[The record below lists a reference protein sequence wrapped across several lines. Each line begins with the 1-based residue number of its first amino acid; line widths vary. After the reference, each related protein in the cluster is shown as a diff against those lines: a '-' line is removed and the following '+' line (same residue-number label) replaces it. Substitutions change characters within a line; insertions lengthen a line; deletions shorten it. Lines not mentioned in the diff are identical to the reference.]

1 MSSQIIDFASKLQE
15 ISVDFGRLDADSQK
29 KIQDLFNLFE
39 AMAAEIRELRAEN
52 QKLKDEIN
60 RLKGERGKPA
70 IRPQT
75 MNKDIS
81 SEEER
86 RKLRN
91 KKKKVRKSKAKLN
104 KIRVDRTV
112 VLQVDKANLPADVIF
127 KGYEA
132 VVVQDILIKT
142 DNVEFKKEVYYSPLE
157 KKSYRASMPS
167 GYDGEFGP
175 GIRSLIL
182 ALSADSSMTQPAIV
196 SFLNAQGISISAAT
210 ISRILSEKFPAVFL
224 EEKEDILQAGIASS
238 NYIQIDDTS
247 ARVNGQNHFTHVL
260 CNFFF
265 TAYVTLPR
273 KDRISILEILSR
285 KQTQTYKLNERA
297 FELIEMLGLPKK
309 HITALRS
316 YSGETFTQA
325 EMDRFLTGM
334 FPNQHEGKKSRKTIL
349 EACAI
354 SAYQDSKEA
363 IPILI
368 CDDAPQFKLVTRLL
382 GLCWIHEARH
392 YKKLSPFLAKHQ
404 EILQEFIEEIW
415 AYYERLLDF
424 KEAPS
429 DALAEIL
436 SKEFDRLFEKETGY
450 EELDRRIAITLS
462 KKAEL
467 LLVLKHPHIP
477 LHNNAAE
484 LGARAKAR
492 SRDINLHTKSTEG
505 TKAKDALMTLAQ
517 TCRKLQVNIFDYIY
531 DRVSELFQMPSLA
544 SLIISTACHDGS

>member
-1 MSSQIIDFASKLQE
+1 MPTQLIDFANKLQE
-15 ISVDFGRLDADSQK
+15 INIDFGRLDVNSQK
-29 KIQDLFNLFE
+29 TIQDLFNLFE
-39 AMAAEIRELRAEN
+39 AMASEIVMLRAEN

-60 RLKGERGKPA
+60 RLKGEQGKPT
-70 IRPQT
+70 IWPQT
-75 MNKDIS
+75 AKDIS

-91 KKKKVRKSKAKLN
+91 KKKKARKSKAKLN

-112 VLQVDKANLPADVIF
+112 VLPVDKAKLPADVVF
-127 KGYEA
+127 KGYET
-132 VVVQDILIKT
+132 VVVQDITIKT

-157 KKSYRASMPS
+157 RKTYRASMPA

-175 GIRSLIL
+175 GVRSLIL
-182 ALSADSSMTQPAIV
+182 ALSSDSSMTQPAIV
-196 SFLNAQGISISAAT
+196 SFLKAQGISISAST

-224 EEKEDILQAGIASS
+224 GEKEDILQAGMASS
-238 NYIQIDDTS
+238 DYIQIDDTS

-265 TAYVTLPR
+265 TAYVTLPH
-273 KDRISILEILSR
+273 KDRISILEILSQ
-285 KQTQTYKLNERA
+285 KQALSYKLNERA
-297 FELIEMLGLPKK
+297 FELMEMLGLPKK

-325 EMDRFLTGM
+325 EMDRLLAGM
-334 FPNQHEGKKSRKTIL
+334 FPNQNEGKKSRKTIL

-368 CDDAPQFKLVTRLL
+368 CDDAPQFKLITQLL

-392 YKKLSPFLAKHQ
+392 YKKLSPFLTKHQ
-404 EILQEFIEEIW
+404 EILQEFIGEIW
-415 AYYERLLDF
+415 AYYEKLLDY

-429 DALAEIL
+429 HALAEIL
-436 SKEFDRLFEKETGY
+436 SKEFDRLFEKKTGY
-450 EELDRRIAITLS
+450 EELDKRIATTLS
-462 KKAEL
+462 KKEEL
-467 LLVLKHPHIP
+467 LLVLNHPHIP

-492 SRDINLHTKSTEG
+492 SRDINLHTKSAEG
-505 TKAKDALMTLAQ
+505 TRAKDALMTLAQ
-517 TCRKLQVNIFDYIY
+517 TCRKLKVNVFDYIY

-544 SLIISTACHDGS
+544 SLITSTACHDGS

>member
-1 MSSQIIDFASKLQE
+1 MRSQITDFASKLQE
-15 ISVDFGRLDADSQK
+15 ISVDFGRLGADSQK
-29 KIQDLFNLFE
+29 TIQDLFNLFE
-39 AMAAEIRELRAEN
+39 AMAAEIHELRAEN

-60 RLKGERGKPA
+60 RLKGEQGKPA

-112 VLQVDKANLPADVIF
+112 VLQVDKANLPADVVF
-127 KGYEA
+127 KGYET

-142 DNVEFKKEVYYSPLE
+142 DNVEFRKEVYYSQLE
-157 KKSYRASMPS
+157 RKTYRASMPA

-182 ALSADSSMTQPAIV
+182 ALSADSSMTQPAIL

-224 EEKEDILQAGIASS
+224 EEKENILRAGIASS
-238 NYIQIDDTS
+238 DYIQIDDTS

-273 KDRISILEILSR
+273 KDRISILEILSQ
-285 KQTQTYKLNERA
+285 KQAPIYKLNERA
-297 FELIEMLGLPKK
+297 FELMEILGLPKK

-325 EMDRFLTGM
+325 EMDRFLAGM
-334 FPNQHEGKKSRKTIL
+334 FPNQHEGKKSQKTIL

-368 CDDAPQFKLVTRLL
+368 CDDAPQFKLVTQLL

-404 EILQEFIEEIW
+404 EILQDFIEEIW

-429 DALAEIL
+429 HALTERL

-450 EELDRRIAITLS
+450 EELDKRIAITLS

-517 TCRKLQVNIFDYIY
+517 TCRKLQVNVFDYIY

-544 SLIISTACHDGS
+544 SIIKSTACHDGS